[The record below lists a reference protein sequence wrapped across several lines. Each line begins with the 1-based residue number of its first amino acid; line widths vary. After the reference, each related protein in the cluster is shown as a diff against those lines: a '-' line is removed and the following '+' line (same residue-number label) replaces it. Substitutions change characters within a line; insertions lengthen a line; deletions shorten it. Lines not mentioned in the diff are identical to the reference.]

1 MKGLLLDTN
10 VISEARK
17 GSRCH
22 ERVARWLERHATA
35 DHFTSA
41 ICLMEIRLGIEL
53 LRRKQPEGAARLEAW
68 FVRDLLPTFAG
79 RILPV
84 DTAVAEA
91 CGKLHAAR
99 PRSFRDAL
107 IGATAQC
114 HQLIMVTRN
123 TADYTDM
130 DVTVINPWE
139 A

>member
-1 MKGLLLDTN
+1 M
-10 VISEARK
+10 
-17 GSRCH
+17 
-22 ERVARWLERHATA
+22 
-35 DHFTSA
+35 
-41 ICLMEIRLGIEL
+41 GIEL

-68 FVRDLLPTFAG
+68 FARDLLPTFGG

-84 DTAVAEA
+84 DKVVAEA

-114 HQLIMVTRN
+114 HQLIMVTRH